1 MNIFKFP
8 LKMHVGEPCQPIVK
22 IGDIVERG
30 ELIANPI
37 KLGAK
42 IHSSVCG
49 KIYKIDNEAIYIE
62 ANDIQK
68 KDFKKIKECEN
79 ISEYALEAGIVGA
92 GGAGF
97 PTHIKLKTS
106 IPNGYVIAN
115 CVECEPALEHNVE
128 FLEKG
133 PELVLKGIKYAMD
146 STKAT
151 KGYIGIKEKNKKAID
166 AVKDMIGKL
175 GYSNIDIA
183 LVKDIYP
190 MGEERALIHSI
201 FNEWISPKDLPS
213 SLNCIVMNG
222 ETLVNLTR
230 AVEERKPVIDK
241 DLTIVGDFK
250 NKENKN
256 VYFDLPIGTPIK
268 NITKDYELR
277 YPMGELVIGGPYTGI
292 AQDIEEA
299 SITKTSGGAIFTI
312 PLPKYK
318 DSIGLLVCAC
328 GANEQRLRDIATKM
342 ESDIKAVTFCKNI
355 DDNGKC
361 KTPGVCPGQ
370 AQGVMYLKQQG
381 AKRIIVSNCN
391 DCSNTVMCCAPK
403 LGIGVYHATDH
414 IFRTIDYPL
423 TRRLTID

>member
-22 IGDIVERG
+22 VGDIVERG

-42 IHSSVCG
+42 IHSSVSG
-49 KIYKIDNEAIYIE
+49 KINKIENNIIYIE
-62 ANDIQK
+62 ANDIQNR
-68 KDFKKIKECEN
+68 DFKRIKECDT
-79 ISEYALEAGIVGA
+79 ISEYALEAGLVGA

-97 PTHIKLKTS
+97 PTHIKLKTL
-106 IPNGYVIAN
+106 IPNGYVVAN
-115 CVECEPALEHNVE
+115 CVECEPALEHNVQ
-128 FLEKG
+128 FLEKS
-133 PELVLKGIKYAMD
+133 PELVLKGIKYAME

-151 KGYIGIKEKNKKAID
+151 KGYIGIKEKNKKAISI
-166 AVKDMIGKL
+166 VKDMIKKL
-175 GYSNIDIA
+175 DYSNIEIA

-230 AVEERKPVIDK
+230 AIEERKPVIDK

-268 NITKDYELR
+268 NITKDYQLR
-277 YPMGELVIGGPYTGI
+277 YPIGELVIGGPYTGI

-299 SITKTSGGAIFTI
+299 SITKTSGGAIFTLS
-312 PLPKYK
+312 LPKYK

-370 AQGVMYLKQQG
+370 AQGVMFLKQQG

-414 IFRTIDYPL
+414 IFRTINHPL
-423 TRRLTID
+423 TRRLAID